1 MNTTHNTF
9 LRSKK
14 HGKGTKSKHMASG
27 AMMRRDQDVKSH
39 DRLGGMGT
47 VGASMVRAKR

>member
-9 LRSKK
+9 IAESQARQ
-14 HGKGTKSKHMASG
+14 GQKSKHMASG
-27 AMMRRDQDVKSH
+27 AMMRRDQDIKSH

>member
-9 LRSKK
+9 IKK
-14 HGKGTKSKHMASG
+14 AKHKGAKRLASG
-27 AMMRRDQDVKSH
+27 AMMRRDQDIKSH